1 MSPDG
6 TVCAISDEYAYSDGT
21 PNAIFL
27 YTISD
32 GTSSTIV
39 IDDYTIDNF
48 YTQQLTKYVS
58 FNVDGTKLALSIGLH
73 TYPIDGTAASREHKI
88 KIYEYGNGWTDTFD
102 GTSAVF
108 SYDGNTLAIAND
120 YDISGGVALGSV
132 KLYDIN
138 THAYTYTIWGSTG
151 NLRNYPMNRK
161 VSMNDDATL
170 VAIAEYTYAY
180 QYANE
185 RNGQIAVY
193 QMETK
198 NNVLTATQLGVTLRQ
213 EDVDPVRELDNTLR
227 GDWYGF
233 YMEVF
238 TDASD
243 NNYVMTGTR
252 PKASKSTGNFEGD
265 VFVLK
270 WQNPLFEY
278 EITEWPFKVENLQP
292 ATTYQ
297 YSIISSYNIDP
308 CYNYI
313 FTSNYTT
320 LSNQKPEPFFTIY
333 NNRIDISWVPVP
345 FDDTTLSVFYNL
357 YVAKG
362 NQILYDTSLSYI
374 VNDGGTDISRSFISL
389 SGDDFD
395 YNTNYMIRFSS
406 EYVNDVV
413 LQDDPINVEY
423 VGFSDT
429 LTTLNE
435 SAALSILSL
444 NNSENVVFDVV
455 TPGVPFEHI
464 IEISGNGGNSTY
476 TLQDTDILDVS
487 SLSLGATYDVDVT
500 TNYTPTTSSLVYVAY
515 KTQSYVYT
523 TTITISNESFAT
535 DYIQNGRFLALDQ
548 GNYSDRFTATSRTR
562 NAYSASRGI
571 YLVERTD
578 IANWSSSQYV
588 YILENTDD
596 VTPTHRELVV
606 PDISYHLILYRSNDL
621 TPGQTND
628 PAYAMQRLSTVVYPQ
643 YYDIRFYIANH
654 SNSSEIYKT
663 VPTKYFSSTMDYVLE
678 LFETTPS
685 GQVNVFYQSSVLTN
699 THVNWNQF
707 NIKLY
712 LPQTHKNTDFRIRR
726 LDNERNNLY
735 ISDVSMV
742 GQREPFGLDPKWMYS
757 TYETLWQPLENTS
770 LINPE
775 WTDVW
780 VQNSDGYSVMAL
792 SSQMSCS
799 FWFYTHDASSTLF
812 WLGPSI
818 FASTA
823 TFQIELDNNK
833 LYISRETE
841 DDGILSTS
849 IDYGNTR
856 AHHIL
861 VTMGQNGIDV
871 SNELHVFLD
880 GELKSSIYTPYKWR
894 ESLSDDRFY
903 FGYPNTATVDYGITL
918 KAFSIHDYVLQ
929 PNTAKELYLH
939 ELSEGQYGAFG
950 NPNDLY
956 SSRQTP
962 INEVQGAFY
971 NIFTTFVHGKSDITQ
986 NIKPNQ
992 DTSGNIDISGGT
1004 SLSFWLFD
1012 GDSCLD
1018 ISMDTNTFLTIKEGD
1033 PFTSTKSSNHVSL
1046 VFNIGELEMY
1056 LNGYYYKMLGTYNND
1071 TINTIDLSA
1080 TGIYGLV
1087 EYDGI
1092 IFTQSQAWTAYVNFL
1107 RVYSDYTV
1115 SGGIYNVR
1123 LEFPMNYTGISNVS
1137 YTYSGFQDGS
1147 GTFADPNS
1155 DYDATVE
1162 STFTIHFSDLSLN
1175 EFHHPDFNS
1184 DNIVIRLDEYG
1195 METTI
1200 NASGPYIDY
1209 GSNASAYA
1217 FTEDMILNFTL
1228 KNTPDDTTY
1237 TYAIRNLVNTDIIAE
1252 ALVGDISGDDFNPV
1266 FGMSGDI
1273 SRNIPV
1279 SLEIKEDLKIDRRKG
1294 YENFKFSIADLN
1306 LATLIEVYEQVYFN
1320 VTDITGE
1327 SHLSVVN
1334 YDVSYE
1340 NTVFM
1345 VSLYAT
1351 GLSGDISYNVTG
1363 VDAIDVSGSLTGS
1376 FSLDTFSTIRNTS
1389 SGEQPVYVGHQIFAV
1404 NVDPNS
1410 APDKYN
1416 LPFYISLTQVD
1427 LSYVGIEVIFNDDY
1441 NLQSS
1446 TSTAIEG
1453 TEFTIT
1459 MRTPI
1464 ANTITSFPYTLLV
1477 DNGYMSASDISGYND
1492 ISNGVFTF
1500 SKGIYASSLTFKAVK
1515 DPYNEADELFGLL
1528 VDMSNVAG
1536 VADLSVNVTIQ
1547 SFVPTFIFS
1556 HTAPYITFL
1565 QESDT
1570 FTVTLDT
1577 SYTLINT
1584 SVSYELTGTINSSDI
1599 SGGETTGAFLLDA
1612 SGIGTVEFTI
1622 VADQIEEGE
1631 EVFTLQLVEFPDI
1644 SLSLSIQ
1651 DTSTYPRYDLSVNK
1665 LTVDEGD
1672 TDLTFTLTTE
1682 NLEADTVDYI
1692 FSGAGIEVVDFLNI
1706 TVLTGTF
1713 TNPTTVTTS
1722 EGVDQKIYTQTF
1734 TIRSDAKTE
1743 GGEIIRLSLV
1753 GNVPVANLEGIETT
1767 LSDVFIDV
1775 TINDTSQAPRYSID
1789 TLIDSLR
1796 VQDTIT
1802 TDTDKILTIQL
1813 IDAQNINRGVQIG
1826 YIITQI
1832 SVASD
1837 VDIITEHANL
1847 IKFTDTG
1854 VDKYYGKFVYGYN
1867 EKIEFPINKA
1877 YQFKFELIGASF
1889 FTYNGGATTIK
1900 EFELTVSKSLVTST

>member
-1 MSPDG
+1 
-6 TVCAISDEYAYSDGT
+6 
-21 PNAIFL
+21 
-27 YTISD
+27 
-32 GTSSTIV
+32 
-39 IDDYTIDNF
+39 
-48 YTQQLTKYVS
+48 
-58 FNVDGTKLALSIGLH
+58 
-73 TYPIDGTAASREHKI
+73 
-88 KIYEYGNGWTDTFD
+88 
-102 GTSAVF
+102 
-108 SYDGNTLAIAND
+108 
-120 YDISGGVALGSV
+120 
-132 KLYDIN
+132 
-138 THAYTYTIWGSTG
+138 
-151 NLRNYPMNRK
+151 
-161 VSMNDDATL
+161 
-170 VAIAEYTYAY
+170 
-180 QYANE
+180 
-185 RNGQIAVY
+185 
-193 QMETK
+193 
-198 NNVLTATQLGVTLRQ
+198 
-213 EDVDPVRELDNTLR
+213 
-227 GDWYGF
+227 
-233 YMEVF
+233 
-238 TDASD
+238 
-243 NNYVMTGTR
+243 
-252 PKASKSTGNFEGD
+252 
-265 VFVLK
+265 
-270 WQNPLFEY
+270 
-278 EITEWPFKVENLQP
+278 
-292 ATTYQ
+292 
-297 YSIISSYNIDP
+297 
-308 CYNYI
+308 
-313 FTSNYTT
+313 
-320 LSNQKPEPFFTIY
+320 
-333 NNRIDISWVPVP
+333 
-345 FDDTTLSVFYNL
+345 
-357 YVAKG
+357 
-362 NQILYDTSLSYI
+362 
-374 VNDGGTDISRSFISL
+374 
-389 SGDDFD
+389 
-395 YNTNYMIRFSS
+395 
-406 EYVNDVV
+406 
-413 LQDDPINVEY
+413 
-423 VGFSDT
+423 
-429 LTTLNE
+429 
-435 SAALSILSL
+435 
-444 NNSENVVFDVV
+444 
-455 TPGVPFEHI
+455 
-464 IEISGNGGNSTY
+464 
-476 TLQDTDILDVS
+476 
-487 SLSLGATYDVDVT
+487 
-500 TNYTPTTSSLVYVAY
+500 
-515 KTQSYVYT
+515 
-523 TTITISNESFAT
+523 
-535 DYIQNGRFLALDQ
+535 
-548 GNYSDRFTATSRTR
+548 
-562 NAYSASRGI
+562 
-571 YLVERTD
+571 
-578 IANWSSSQYV
+578 
-588 YILENTDD
+588 
-596 VTPTHRELVV
+596 
-606 PDISYHLILYRSNDL
+606 
-621 TPGQTND
+621 
-628 PAYAMQRLSTVVYPQ
+628 
-643 YYDIRFYIANH
+643 
-654 SNSSEIYKT
+654 
-663 VPTKYFSSTMDYVLE
+663 MDYVLE

-699 THVNWNQF
+699 SHVDWNQF
-707 NIKLY
+707 NIKLS
-712 LPQTHKNTDFRIRR
+712 LPQSHKNTDFRIRR

-742 GQREPFGLDPKWMYS
+742 GHRESFGLDPKWMYS

-770 LINPE
+770 LINSE
-775 WTDVW
+775 WSDVW

-799 FWFYTHDASSTLF
+799 FWFYTHNLDTSNTLF

-818 FASTA
+818 SASTA
-823 TFQIELDNNK
+823 TFQLELDNDK

-841 DDGILSTS
+841 DDGILSTD
-849 IDYGNTR
+849 IDYDNTR
-856 AHHIL
+856 ARHIL

-880 GELKSSIYTPYKWR
+880 GELKSNSSIYTPYKWR

-903 FGYPNTATVDYGITL
+903 FGYPNTSTVDYGITL

-962 INEVQGAFY
+962 IGEKQGDY
-971 NIFTTFVHGKSDITQ
+971 YETFTTFVHGKSDIKQ
-986 NIKPNQ
+986 NINQTQ

-1004 SLSFWLFD
+1004 SLSFWLF
-1012 GDSCLD
+1012 GSGSCLD
-1018 ISMDTNTFLTIKEGD
+1018 ISMDTNTFLTIKKD
-1033 PFTSTKSSNHVSL
+1033 NAFTSTQGSNHVSL

-1056 LNGYYYKMLGTYNND
+1056 LNGYYYKMLGTYDND
-1071 TINTIDLSA
+1071 TINTVDLSA
-1080 TGIYGLV
+1080 TEIYGLV

-1092 IFTQSQAWTAYVNFL
+1092 VFTQSQAWTAYVNFL
-1107 RVYSDYTV
+1107 RLYSEYAISGEYTV
-1115 SGGIYNVR
+1115 H
-1123 LEFPMNYTGISNVS
+1123 LEFPIQYSGISDVS
-1137 YTYSGFQDGS
+1137 YTYSGFQNGS
-1147 GTFADPNS
+1147 GTFIARNFS
-1155 DYDATVE
+1155 TTTTVE

-1200 NASGPYIDY
+1200 DASGPYIDY

-1217 FTEDMILNFTL
+1217 FTEDMRLNFTL
-1228 KNTPDDTTY
+1228 KNTPDDTIY

-1252 ALVGDISGDDFNPV
+1252 ALVGDISGDDFNPES
-1266 FGMSGDI
+1266 GLSGDI

-1327 SHLSVVN
+1327 THLSVVN

-1351 GLSGDISYNVTG
+1351 GLSGDFSYNVTG
-1363 VDAIDVSGSLTGS
+1363 VDATDVSGSLTGS

-1404 NVDPNS
+1404 NVDPGV

-1446 TSTAIEG
+1446 TSTAVEG

-1500 SKGIYASSLTFKAVK
+1500 SEGIYASSLTFKAVK

-1547 SFVPTFIFS
+1547 SFVPTFILS
-1556 HTAPYITFL
+1556 YTAPHITLL

-1584 SVSYELTGTINSSDI
+1584 SVSYELTGEIDSSDI

-1622 VADQIEEGE
+1622 VADQIKEGE

-1644 SLSLSIQ
+1644 SLSLSIL

-1682 NLEADTVDYI
+1682 NLDANTVDYD
-1692 FSGAGIEVVDFLNI
+1692 FSGVGIEVVDFLNI
-1706 TVLTGTF
+1706 TTLTGTF

-1722 EGVDQKIYTQTF
+1722 EGVEQKIYTQTF

-1753 GNVPVANLEGIETT
+1753 GSVPVANLEGIDTT
-1767 LSDVFIDV
+1767 LSVVFIDV

-1789 TLIDSLR
+1789 TLIGVER
-1796 VQDTIT
+1796 VKGTVGTQDTNL
-1802 TDTDKILTIQL
+1802 LTIQL

-1826 YIITQI
+1826 YIITQL
-1832 SVASD
+1832 SAASD
-1837 VDIITEHANL
+1837 VNIITDHTNL
-1847 IKFTDTG
+1847 IGFTDATG
-1854 VDKYYGKFVYGYN
+1854 EDKYYGKFVFGYN

-1889 FTYNGGATTIK
+1889 FTYNGGNPTIK
-1900 EFELTVSKSLVTST
+1900 EFELTVGETLATSK